1 MSWQKLGNHLPEIEC
16 TPLMSGSQDNSAPSD
31 TTAEP
36 KKRSGWNAKLMQALE
51 NKNLPEVGREARYL
65 NPLRNAFDWKSKA
78 AGDE

>member
-1 MSWQKLGNHLPEIEC
+1 MTGSENN
-16 TPLMSGSQDNSAPSD
+16 SGQSD
-31 TTAEP
+31 TTAEQ

-51 NKNLPEVGREARYL
+51 NKSVIEVGREARYL